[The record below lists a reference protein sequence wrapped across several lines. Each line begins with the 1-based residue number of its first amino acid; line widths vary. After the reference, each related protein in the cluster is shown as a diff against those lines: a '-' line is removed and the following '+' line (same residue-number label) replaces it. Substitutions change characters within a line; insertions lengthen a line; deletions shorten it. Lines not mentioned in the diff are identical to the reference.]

1 MKNGKKLSPESLLEL
16 FSPKFSDS
24 KLTRL
29 NLTTSQVS
37 DALNKITGNSG
48 VISGIKPLF
57 DRTIIGRAVTAST
70 MADDW
75 GTSVKAIDIA
85 KKGEV
90 LVILAEGDDQAIW
103 GELTSKTAQEKG
115 IISTV
120 IDGAV
125 RDVGAIKK
133 LEYPVFSKTIV
144 PNAGSP
150 KAEGKINV
158 PITCGNIT
166 VNPQDIIIGDECGV
180 IVVPKE
186 HLTEV
191 INETLNIKKNESQI
205 LSKIEKGISL
215 SDILELK

>member
-24 KLTRL
+24 KLARL

-37 DALNKITGNSG
+37 DALKKVTGTPG

-57 DRTIIGRAVTAST
+57 DKTVIGRAVTVST

-85 KKGEV
+85 KKGEI
-90 LVILAEGDDQAIW
+90 LVIHVEGDDQAVW

-125 RDVGAIKK
+125 RDVGAIKE
-133 LEYPVFSKTIV
+133 LGYPVFSKVIV

-150 KAEGKINV
+150 KAEGEINIS
-158 PITCGNIT
+158 ITCGSAT
-166 VNPQDIIIGDECGV
+166 VNPQDIVIGDECGV
-180 IVVPKE
+180 IVIPDGY
-186 HLTEV
+186 LNEV
-191 INETLNIKKNESQI
+191 IAETLNIKKNETNI
-205 LSKIEKGISL
+205 ISKIEKGYSL
-215 SDILELK
+215 ADILELK

>member
-1 MKNGKKLSPESLLEL
+1 MKYKKKLSPESLLEQ

-24 KLTRL
+24 KLARL

-37 DALNKITGNSG
+37 DALNNVTGNPG

-57 DRTIIGRAVTAST
+57 DETIIGRAVTAST

-75 GTSVKAIDIA
+75 GTSVKSIDAA

-90 LVILAEGDDQAIW
+90 LVIRVEGDDQAVW
-103 GELTSKTAQEKG
+103 GELTSKTAQKKG
-115 IISTV
+115 IVSTV

-125 RDVGAIKK
+125 RDVGAIKE
-133 LEYPVFSKTIV
+133 LGYPVFSKTIV

-158 PITCGNIT
+158 PLTCGNVT

-180 IVVPKE
+180 IVIPKE
-186 HLTEV
+186 RLIEV
-191 INETLNIKKNESQI
+191 IDEALSIKRKEEQI
-205 LSKIEKGISL
+205 ISKIEEGYYL
-215 SDILELK
+215 SDILELE

>member
-1 MKNGKKLSPESLLEL
+1 MKNGRKLSPESLLEL

-24 KLTRL
+24 KLARL

-37 DALNKITGNSG
+37 DALNKITGNPG
-48 VISGIKPLF
+48 VISRIRPLF
-57 DRTIIGRAVTAST
+57 DKTVIGRAVTVNT

-85 KKGEV
+85 KKGEI
-90 LVILAEGDDQAIW
+90 LVIHVEGDDQAVW

-115 IISTV
+115 IISTI

-125 RDVGAIKK
+125 RDVGPIKE
-133 LEYPVFSKTIV
+133 LRYPVFSKSIV

-150 KAEGKINV
+150 KAEGEINI

-166 VNPQDIIIGDECGV
+166 VNPQDLIIGDECGV
-180 IVVPKE
+180 VVIPDE
-186 HLTEV
+186 HLSKV
-191 INETLNIKKNESQI
+191 VDETLNIKKKEAQI
-205 LSKIEKGISL
+205 ISKIEKGYSL